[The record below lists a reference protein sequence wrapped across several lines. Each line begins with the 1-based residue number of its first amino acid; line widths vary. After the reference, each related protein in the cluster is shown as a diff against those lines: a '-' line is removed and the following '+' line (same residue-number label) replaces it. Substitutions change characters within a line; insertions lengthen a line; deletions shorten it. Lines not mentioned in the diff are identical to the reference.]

1 MSRAF
6 CGFAAAALLLS
17 ACATPRLALQEVEFE
32 LAGRL
37 AARYRNE
44 AFTGNLGWRHARDGD
59 EMLIST
65 ALGQGVARIVRQG
78 ELVTLTTP
86 DGEQSAADAESLT
99 EQTLGFRLPL
109 AGLADW
115 VRGRPSPDRPAHTEY
130 GADGKL
136 AKLQQSGWNIEYQEY
151 ADALPSP
158 LPSPLPS
165 RMRLTY
171 PGIELRLAIS
181 EWK

>member
-6 CGFAAAALLLS
+6 CGFAAAALLLC

-32 LAGRL
+32 INGRL
-37 AARYRNE
+37 AARYRKE
-44 AFTGNLGWRHARDGD
+44 AFTGNLNWRHARNGD
-59 EMLIST
+59 ELLIST
-65 ALGQGVARIVRQG
+65 PLGQGVARIVRDG
-78 ELVTLTTP
+78 GVVTLTTS

-115 VRGRPSPDRPAHTEY
+115 VRGRPAPDVPAHTELD
-130 GADGKL
+130 ADGRL
-136 AKLQQSGWNIEYQEY
+136 ARLRQSEWSIEYQEY
-151 ADALPSP
+151 AGA
-158 LPSPLPS
+158 LPS